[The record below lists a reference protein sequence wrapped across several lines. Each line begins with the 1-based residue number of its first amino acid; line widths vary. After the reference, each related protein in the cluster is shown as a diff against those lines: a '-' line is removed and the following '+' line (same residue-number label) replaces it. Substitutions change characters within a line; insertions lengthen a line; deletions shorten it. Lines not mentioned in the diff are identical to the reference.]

1 MVKFIVSADGYLYNM
16 VRIMAGT
23 LIKIGGT
30 AARPELVKDI
40 ITAENRAAAGVTAP
54 AKGLFL
60 TDVFYDFNEL

>member
-1 MVKFIVSADGYLYNM
+1 M